1 MGILFTSLFTF
12 HFLLSTFYNHRLS
25 IAGGP
30 DFQGIATWIFD
41 VYLNQRL
48 TGASPNAAWQI
59 TENAIRATDE
69 WRSKH

>member
-1 MGILFTSLFTF
+1 V
-12 HFLLSTFYNHRLS
+12 
-25 IAGGP
+25 
-30 DFQGIATWIFD
+30 FD

-48 TGASPNAAWQI
+48 TGASPTAAWTV